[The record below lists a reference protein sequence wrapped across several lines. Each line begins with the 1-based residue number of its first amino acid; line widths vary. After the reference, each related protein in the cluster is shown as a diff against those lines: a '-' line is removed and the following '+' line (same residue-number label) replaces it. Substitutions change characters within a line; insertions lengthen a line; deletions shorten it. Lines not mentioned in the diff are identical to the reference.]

1 MCVYS
6 MVGDHARD
14 YLPVKHP
21 TFPWTSPNWPPVP
34 GDRVYPIYPSQP
46 SVPSVPNTPITV
58 PVVPAITREEF
69 DRLREDV
76 IQIKDLLKRAIKYDE
91 EYTEPHCEVDEKVA
105 FIKKLAEYVG
115 VDLTDVLPKD
125 D

>member
-1 MCVYS
+1 MLATTSRLSIPLFRGLLRTGHQFRVIEYIRS
-6 MVGDHARD
+6 TRAS
-14 YLPVKHP
+14 HP
-21 TFPWTSPNWPPVP
+21 CHPCHPCRT
-34 GDRVYPIYPSQP
+34 
-46 SVPSVPNTPITV
+46 
-58 PVVPAITREEF
+58 
-69 DRLREDV
+69 LRS
-76 IQIKDLLKRAIKYDE
+76 IKYDE